1 MTDLIDLLRAE
12 KPAAL
17 LGSHGTA
24 GDATVLVRRDH
35 LLDVMEFLHND
46 PRCKMEQLMDVTAV
60 DFLDYPEHLRA
71 TTSPLDGGGAAAERF
86 EIVYHLL
93 SMSLKHRLRV
103 KVPVP
108 ADEPSVPTLSGLW
121 LSAVWGEREAWDM
134 YGMRFDGLQDHRRI
148 LMYEEF
154 EGHPLRKD
162 YPLRGYQP
170 LVPMPELGQS
180 DAHAAPVSIPRK
192 QHTSAGPQSAAS
204 SHASTTLR
212 LHDAAQLLVRRRAAG
227 GRAARVRSEQQ
238 SPKRY
243 EPTNANTSRRS
254 CIGIPNGSG
263 W

>member
-1 MTDLIDLLRAE
+1 MNDLTPTPDLIELLRAE
-12 KPAAL
+12 KPAAIM
-17 LGSHGTA
+17 GSHTTA

-46 PRCKMEQLMDVTAV
+46 PRCKMEQLIDVTAV
-60 DFLDYPEHLRA
+60 DFLEFPEHLRVA
-71 TTSPLDGGGAAAERF
+71 TSPLDGPDGQPGGAASERF

-93 SMSLKHRLRV
+93 SMTLKHRLRV

-108 ADEPSVPTLSGLW
+108 ADDPSVPTLSGLW

-170 LVPMPELGQS
+170 LVTMPELVHYS
-180 DAHAAPVSIPRK
+180 DNETYR
-192 QHTSAGPQSAAS
+192 
-204 SHASTTLR
+204 
-212 LHDAAQLLVRRRAAG
+212 
-227 GRAARVRSEQQ
+227 
-238 SPKRY
+238 
-243 EPTNANTSRRS
+243 
-254 CIGIPNGSG
+254 
-263 W
+263 